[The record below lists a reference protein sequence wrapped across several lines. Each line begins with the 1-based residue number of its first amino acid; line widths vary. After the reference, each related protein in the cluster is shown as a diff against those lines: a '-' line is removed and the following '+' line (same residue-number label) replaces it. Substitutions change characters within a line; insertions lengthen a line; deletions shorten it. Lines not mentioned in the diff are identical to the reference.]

1 MAKIKDE
8 QLKQLQEQVNTIN
21 QNQLQIGNLETQK
34 HTLIHNGVE
43 LQNQLREIQ
52 DELEKEYGK
61 VTVNIST
68 GEYQDIKEEAN
79 VIQVIEGHLLVSREI
94 RRTKDDQT

>member
-1 MAKIKDE
+1 MSKITDE
-8 QLKQLQEQVNTIN
+8 QLKKLQEQVNTIN

-68 GEYQDIKEEAN
+68 GEYEDIKEEK
-79 VIQVIEGHLLVSREI
+79 S
-94 RRTKDDQT
+94 K

>member
-21 QNQLQIGNLETQK
+21 QNQLQIGNLEVQK
-34 HTLIHNGVE
+34 HTLVHNGVE

-61 VTVNIST
+61 VSINIST
-68 GEYQDIKEEAN
+68 GEYEDIKKEE
-79 VIQVIEGHLLVSREI
+79 S
-94 RRTKDDQT
+94 K

>member
-8 QLKQLQEQVNTIN
+8 QLKQLQEQVNSIN

-43 LQNQLREIQ
+43 LQNQLRGIQ

-68 GEYQDIKEEAN
+68 GEYEDIKEE
-79 VIQVIEGHLLVSREI
+79 ES
-94 RRTKDDQT
+94 K

>member
-8 QLKQLQEQVNTIN
+8 QLKQLQEQINTIN
-21 QNQLQIGNLETQK
+21 QNQLQIGILETQK

-43 LQNQLREIQ
+43 LENKLREIQ
-52 DELEKEYGK
+52 NELEKEYGK

-68 GEYQDIKEEAN
+68 GEYEEIKEE
-79 VIQVIEGHLLVSREI
+79 ES
-94 RRTKDDQT
+94 K

>member
-8 QLKQLQEQVNTIN
+8 QLKKLQEQVNTIN
-21 QNQLQIGNLETQK
+21 QNQLQIGNLEVQK
-34 HTLIHNGVE
+34 HTLVHNGVE

-68 GEYQDIKEEAN
+68 GEYEDIKEE
-79 VIQVIEGHLLVSREI
+79 ES
-94 RRTKDDQT
+94 K

>member
-34 HTLIHNGVE
+34 HTLVHNGVE
-43 LQNQLREIQ
+43 LQNQLRGFQ
-52 DELEKEYGK
+52 DELEKEYGR
-61 VTVNIST
+61 VSVNIST
-68 GEYQDIKEEAN
+68 GEYEEIKEE
-79 VIQVIEGHLLVSREI
+79 ES
-94 RRTKDDQT
+94 K

>member
-1 MAKIKDE
+1 MAKITDE

-21 QNQLQIGNLETQK
+21 QNQLQIGNLEVQK
-34 HTLIHNGVE
+34 HTLVHNGVE
-43 LQNQLREIQ
+43 LQNQLRVIQ

-68 GEYQDIKEEAN
+68 GEYEEIKEE
-79 VIQVIEGHLLVSREI
+79 ES
-94 RRTKDDQT
+94 K

>member
-21 QNQLQIGNLETQK
+21 QNQLQIGNLETKK

-43 LQNQLREIQ
+43 LQNQLRGIQ

-68 GEYQDIKEEAN
+68 GEYEEIKEE
-79 VIQVIEGHLLVSREI
+79 ES
-94 RRTKDDQT
+94 K

>member
-68 GEYQDIKEEAN
+68 GEYQVIKEE
-79 VIQVIEGHLLVSREI
+79 ES
-94 RRTKDDQT
+94 K

>member
-1 MAKIKDE
+1 MSKITDE

-34 HTLIHNGVE
+34 HSLIHNGVE
-43 LQNQLREIQ
+43 LQNQLKGIQ

-61 VTVNIST
+61 VTINIST
-68 GEYQDIKEEAN
+68 GEYEDIKKEE
-79 VIQVIEGHLLVSREI
+79 S
-94 RRTKDDQT
+94 K

>member
-8 QLKQLQEQVNTIN
+8 QLKQLQDQVNTIN

-34 HTLIHNGVE
+34 HSLIHNGVE
-43 LQNQLREIQ
+43 LQNQLRGIQ

-61 VTVNIST
+61 ITINIST
-68 GEYQDIKEEAN
+68 GEYEDIKEEEEEA
-79 VIQVIEGHLLVSREI
+79 
-94 RRTKDDQT
+94 K

>member
-8 QLKQLQEQVNTIN
+8 QLKQLQDQVNTIN

-34 HTLIHNGVE
+34 HSLIHNGVE
-43 LQNQLREIQ
+43 LQNQLKGIQ

-68 GEYQDIKEEAN
+68 GEYEDIKEEEEEA
-79 VIQVIEGHLLVSREI
+79 
-94 RRTKDDQT
+94 K

>member
-8 QLKQLQEQVNTIN
+8 QLKQLQDQVNTIN

-43 LQNQLREIQ
+43 LQNQLRGIQ

-61 VTVNIST
+61 VTINIST
-68 GEYQDIKEEAN
+68 GEYEYIKEEEEA
-79 VIQVIEGHLLVSREI
+79 
-94 RRTKDDQT
+94 K

>member
-1 MAKIKDE
+1 MSKITDE

-21 QNQLQIGNLETQK
+21 QNQLQIGNLEAQK

-43 LQNQLREIQ
+43 LQNQLRTIQ

-68 GEYQDIKEEAN
+68 GEYEDIKEE
-79 VIQVIEGHLLVSREI
+79 ES
-94 RRTKDDQT
+94 K

>member
-1 MAKIKDE
+1 MAKITDE

-34 HTLIHNGVE
+34 HSLIHNGVE
-43 LQNQLREIQ
+43 LQNQLKGIQ

-61 VTVNIST
+61 VTINIST
-68 GEYQDIKEEAN
+68 GEYEDIKKEE
-79 VIQVIEGHLLVSREI
+79 S
-94 RRTKDDQT
+94 K

>member
-1 MAKIKDE
+1 MAKITEE

-68 GEYQDIKEEAN
+68 GEYQDIKEE
-79 VIQVIEGHLLVSREI
+79 ES
-94 RRTKDDQT
+94 K

>member
-1 MAKIKDE
+1 MAKITDE

-68 GEYQDIKEEAN
+68 GEYQDLKDEE
-79 VIQVIEGHLLVSREI
+79 S
-94 RRTKDDQT
+94 K

>member
-8 QLKQLQEQVNTIN
+8 QLKQLQDQVNTIN

-34 HTLIHNGVE
+34 HSLIHNGVE
-43 LQNQLREIQ
+43 LQNQLKGIQ

-61 VTVNIST
+61 VTINIST
-68 GEYQDIKEEAN
+68 GEYEDIKKEESKQYAN
-79 VIQVIEGHLLVSREI
+79 
-94 RRTKDDQT
+94 T